1 MSIYKRN
8 FYKSR
13 CMYFSIKHEKFSE
26 KYNKIWGKKFKINS
40 EHCVKSIHIWSYSGL
55 HFLVFRLNT
64 ERYSAFLRIQSE
76 CGKMQTRI
84 TANADTSHAV
94 NPAHNKK
101 YLKVEKKSTQQK
113 AFNLI
118 LIDSVYRKDEN
129 YHPKV
134 LLEKF
139 DSNDSH
145 NVDSDEEYFD
155 DSDDS

>member
-1 MSIYKRN
+1 
-8 FYKSR
+8 
-13 CMYFSIKHEKFSE
+13 MYFSIKHEKFSE
-26 KYNKIWGKKFKINS
+26 KYNEIWGEKFKINS

-94 NPAHNKK
+94 KPAHNKK

-118 LIDSVYRKDEN
+118 LIDSVYRKMRTIILKCFQKN
-129 YHPKV
+129 LILMILTMQILMKSI
-134 LLEKF
+134 LMILMILKKKF
-139 DSNDSH
+139 Q
-145 NVDSDEEYFD
+145 
-155 DSDDS
+155 